1 MNIHKIGSDTDSVE
15 DFDAI
20 DKINDYFAVFDQF
33 DRVMIGNSPYK
44 MEGLLFILCTAG
56 KMEIGINLIDYRISA
71 GDIAIILPGQI
82 LQYKEHSADFSLSLI
97 HI

>member
-44 MEGLLFILCTAG
+44 MEGCSWL
-56 KMEIGINLIDYRISA
+56 
-71 GDIAIILPGQI
+71 
-82 LQYKEHSADFSLSLI
+82 
-97 HI
+97 